1 MTFTNIVRIG
11 TIISLL
17 ILHISIGFAIEDSW
31 TRKMAISFS
40 YMIWFQLYAI
50 FEAVSAKK

>member
-31 TRKMAISFS
+31 TRKMAMSFS